1 MVEKV
6 HGTDTW
12 SGTVQTKIFFNYYSL
27 NSLLMLFFMFF
38 YHSFLLI
45 FISPFRLLFL
55 SLSPSL
61 SLYICILYLIIYTI
75 FTLTLFVYYSLS
87 KQNVSFFLTFSF
99 FLRYFQQEPNTS
111 MRRCEELPWHLQLC
125 RKWGPLK
132 DTIADLKTFEMMY
145 SRYVIVLQFN

>member
-1 MVEKV
+1 MR
-6 HGTDTW
+6 
-12 SGTVQTKIFFNYYSL
+12 
-27 NSLLMLFFMFF
+27 FFMFF
-38 YHSFLLI
+38 SSLI
-45 FISPFRLLFL
+45 LILILILIHILTNIHIIVSPPFSL
-55 SLSPSL
+55 SLSLSL
-61 SLYICILYLIIYTI
+61 SLYIYNILLSTLFSLYLCLYII
-75 FTLTLFVYYSLS
+75 VYQS
-87 KQNVSFFLTFSF
+87 KMFLYLFLTFSF

>member
-1 MVEKV
+1 MR
-6 HGTDTW
+6 
-12 SGTVQTKIFFNYYSL
+12 
-27 NSLLMLFFMFF
+27 FFMFF
-38 YHSFLLI
+38 SSLILNLILILIHINVSPSF
-45 FISPFRLLFL
+45 SL
-55 SLSPSL
+55 SLSL
-61 SLYICILYLIIYTI
+61 SLYIYMYIISYYLHY

-87 KQNVSFFLTFSF
+87 KQNVSLFLTFSF